1 MELDRMMFR
10 RPRRPTH
17 TIDMAPL
24 IDVVF
29 LLLVFFMLTSSFSPP
44 SLPLKLPE
52 VRAAEAV
59 EPPVVV
65 ISLDAQGVVTIAAEA
80 VDDSQFADRLRRAL
94 QEAGTE
100 TVHFR
105 GDRDA
110 DYGRFLKLMARA
122 KEAGAAQFHLVHE
135 PSAE

>member
-1 MELDRMMFR
+1 MFR

-44 SLPLKLPE
+44 SVPLRLPE
-52 VRAAEAV
+52 MRPAEAA

-65 ISLDAQGVVTIAAEA
+65 VSMDSEGKISIADLRVENTQFEA
-80 VDDSQFADRLRRAL
+80 ALRKALEQAD
-94 QEAGTE
+94 TK

-110 DYGRFLKLMARA
+110 GYGQFLKLMARA
-122 KEAGAAQFHLVHE
+122 REAGALQFHLVHE
-135 PSAE
+135 PTAE

>member
-1 MELDRMMFR
+1 MMFR

-44 SLPLKLPE
+44 SVPLKLPE
-52 VRAAEAV
+52 LRATEAV

-65 ISLDAQGVVTIAAEA
+65 ISLDAGGGITIGADE
-80 VDDSQFADRLRRAL
+80 VDETQFVSRLRVAL
-94 QEAGTE
+94 GEAATA

-105 GDRDA
+105 GDREA

-122 KEAGAAQFHLVHE
+122 KEAGATQFHLVHD